1 MKAAH
6 PHTDCRG
13 VSEVIGPL
21 APQIVPK
28 SLKKV
33 HINQLL
39 RMSDLRALTASNDE
53 GTDQMPHYAPKD
65 NLPPRS
71 CRWFS

>member
-39 RMSDLRALTASNDE
+39 RMSDLRGLGDAENNCGQRLLKSAGLGKNITIYRAS
-53 GTDQMPHYAPKD
+53 
-65 NLPPRS
+65 
-71 CRWFS
+71 